1 MTVEELIEELSKYPE
16 NKEILLQDSN
26 GFNHFIDH
34 LYEEYYDYKNEDVIC
49 LTPGQLA

>member
-1 MTVEELIEELSKYPE
+1 MTVDELIKVLSKYRE
-16 NKEILLQDSN
+16 NEEILVQDSN

-49 LTPGQLA
+49 LTSWQLA